1 MVSRP
6 FDHTYRGGAP
16 SRNSHDGALRGFSS
30 LSRNADGVGVGIE
43 VEGGADSPEGDVV
56 LVGFDNPVSGDD
68 FLDDVSGSRVVVYHG
83 TSDHDVV
90 RGGVTKQVAR
100 LKLLEY

>member
-1 MVSRP
+1 LI
-6 FDHTYRGGAP
+6 TYRGGAP

-56 LVGFDNPVSGDD
+56 LVGAGVPVSGDD
-68 FLDDVSGSRVVVYHG
+68 FLDGVSGSRVGVLQG
-83 TSDHDVV
+83 TGDDVV
-90 RGGVTKQVAR
+90 VRRTITKKGF
-100 LKLLEY
+100 KLIKLNLL